1 MFRRI
6 KVIFLTK
13 SMIRRFSTN
22 LLLIIK
28 FIFYIVYNEIF
39 WSIDLNNFVLFS
51 SKSMKNE

>member
-13 SMIRRFSTN
+13 SMISRFSTN

-28 FIFYIVYNEIF
+28 FIFYIVYNEVF
-39 WSIDLNNFVLFS
+39 CSIDLNNFVLFS